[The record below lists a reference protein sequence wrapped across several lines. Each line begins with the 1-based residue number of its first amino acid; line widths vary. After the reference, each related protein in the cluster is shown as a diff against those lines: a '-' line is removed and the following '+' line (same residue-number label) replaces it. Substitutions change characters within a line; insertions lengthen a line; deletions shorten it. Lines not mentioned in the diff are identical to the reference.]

1 MIEENEILIADGLE
15 SALIGVAQQYNKY
28 FAVYDRELAIKIF
41 MDKDDMTWDD
51 AEEWFEFN
59 VVGAWVGENTPAFV
73 TQCSYE
79 DLNNGCLDN
88 RD

>member
-1 MIEENEILIADGLE
+1 MIEENEILVADGLE
-15 SALIGVAQQYNKY
+15 AALIGVAQQYNKY

-79 DLNNGCLDN
+79 DLKSGMT
-88 RD
+88 

>member
-1 MIEENEILIADGLE
+1 
-15 SALIGVAQQYNKY
+15 
-28 FAVYDRELAIKIF
+28 
-41 MDKDDMTWDD
+41 MTWDD

-79 DLNNGCLDN
+79 DLKSGMI
-88 RD
+88 